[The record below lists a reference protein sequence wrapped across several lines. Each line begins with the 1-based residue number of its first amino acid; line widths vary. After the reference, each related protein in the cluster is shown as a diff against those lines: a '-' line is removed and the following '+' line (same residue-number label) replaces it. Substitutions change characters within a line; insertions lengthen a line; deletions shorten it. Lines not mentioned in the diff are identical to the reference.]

1 MAQRETAAHRV
12 VIIDLT
18 AAQGRVA
25 GVAIR
30 LDFLP
35 EPLPPTDGTGSGC
48 TDRQFQRDLRLSE
61 VPVRIAPESSA
72 ARIAIRFRRD
82 AALCI
87 DIQYTCP
94 PFQRAGRATQSGK
107 QAGGGQIGVEPPVAG
122 GLAEGQGAKARH
134 RQCALRLVGGG
145 QRERHATKRHHAG
158 SREIFQA
165 IRPSLCHRDA
175 ACLPRGQVH
184 HAGHGIG
191 AIFDGA
197 STLAHRK
204 PADQACRDQPDINP
218 AIPRHSQRRT
228 IQKHQGLPLIAAAHP
243 RHCLAPRVGAHRNA
257 GQAAQRVGN
266 AARLPIEQGFA
277 RQAHHGRGHPS
288 RPGGRCNGDQGFF
301 RQTRI
306 SGLRCCCRCRQQQ
319 RSKFTPHRFLPGK
332 ARLRKSPKYR
342 APTRPR
348 PSAVIW
354 PPVGTMS
361 T

>member
-48 TDRQFQRDLRLSE
+48 TDRQFQRDLRLGQ
-61 VPVRIAPESSA
+61 VPVRIAPETRA
-72 ARIAIRFRRD
+72 ARIAIRFRRN
-82 AALCI
+82 ATVRV

-94 PFQRAGRATQSGK
+94 PFQRAGRAAQSGK
-107 QAGGGQIGVEPPVAG
+107 QAGGGQIGVEPSVTG
-122 GLAEGQGAKARH
+122 GLAEGQGAQTRH

-145 QRERHATKRHHAG
+145 QRERQATKRHHAG
-158 SREIFQA
+158 RREILQA

-175 ACLPRGQVH
+175 ACLPRRQVH
-184 HAGHGIG
+184 DAGHGIG

-197 STLAHRK
+197 STLAHGK
-204 PADQACRDQPDINP
+204 PADQACRDQPDIHP

-228 IQKHQGLPLIAAAHP
+228 IQKHQGLPFIAAAHP
-243 RHCLAPRVGAHRNA
+243 RHAFAARVGAHRNA
-257 GQAAQRVGN
+257 GQAAQRIGN
-266 AARLPIEQGFA
+266 AARLSIEQGFA
-277 RQAHHGRGHPS
+277 RQANNRCEHTPRPS
-288 RPGGRCNGDQGFF
+288 RRRYGDQGFF
-301 RQTRI
+301 GQARI
-306 SGLRCCCRCRQQQ
+306 KRLRCCCRGRQQQ
-319 RSKFTPHRFLPGK
+319 RNNGRLHRFLRGK